1 MVQRIKLILPILALA
16 LMLSGANFLPH
27 SFVVRADDK
36 DKKEAAVTAEQLAE
50 SVVFVYSNRLGRG
63 FLEQIRR
70 NGVEHG
76 RVTRIGNDG
85 RTEEAIYERRFV
97 RGENSV
103 KDKIRLDQKLPSN
116 EYSLVYG
123 DGRTFGIINGSE
135 FTPRAEASTD
145 FLAQQWH
152 GLDALLRYKENGS
165 TLNLI
170 GKETHQ
176 GVEFYVLD
184 VTDKEKRRTRYYISK
199 KTLRVMR
206 LDYEEPAS
214 AAGGAPVKYMRK
226 FYDYRI
232 VQGTFVPYRSV
243 LFMDGKQTQESRVLS
258 VTYGIKLEDTYFQGP
273 DAQAKSSS

>member
-1 MVQRIKLILPILALA
+1 MFRRIILAILV
-16 LMLSGANFLPH
+16 LSLLLSGANFLPH

-36 DKKEAAVTAEQLAE
+36 KGNKKEAVVTADQLAE
-50 SVVFVYSNRLGRG
+50 SVVFVYSNRLGRS

-70 NGVEHG
+70 NGLERG

-85 RTEEAIYERRFV
+85 RTEEATYERRFV

-123 DGRTFGIINGSE
+123 NGRTFGIVNGSE
-135 FTPRAEASTD
+135 FTPRQEASTD

-165 TLNLI
+165 TLNLV
-170 GKETHQ
+170 GKDTQQ
-176 GVEFYVLD
+176 GIEFYVLE
-184 VTDKEKRRTRYYISK
+184 VTDKEKRRTRYHISK

-206 LDYEEPAS
+206 LDYEES
-214 AAGGAPVKYMRK
+214 ATAGGVPVKYMRK

-243 LFMDGKQTQESRVLS
+243 LFVDGKQTQESRVLS
-258 VTYGIKLEDTYFQGP
+258 VTYGIKLDDTLFQGT
-273 DAQAKSSS
+273 DAQANAS